1 MCPMYN
7 RPLPRWGEREGGRQE
22 LYMCVRCRTDLSQ
35 SGVRVMEEGRS
46 SICVF
51 FIERLCM
58 NIQLIT

>member
-1 MCPMYN
+1 MCLMKN
-7 RPLPRWGEREGGRQE
+7 RSLPRWGEREGGREE

-35 SGVRVMEEGRS
+35 DGLRGIEEGRS

-58 NIQLIT
+58 NVQLIT